1 MTIFSRIRFIAGVS
15 FLGLL
20 GAVAVCGAGD
30 FPDAPSLQGFTGIIN
45 VPTANVQKEGTL
57 AAWYTNQSDPHWNR
71 SHQDNYFFSV
81 GLFSFV
87 ELGGRLTDHDLSAQF
102 KASTAPFIPKGS
114 WLPSLAF
121 GMQDFGGTAHHFRS
135 SYVAATEEI
144 SRLRLSV
151 GYGFGPDRLKGTFG
165 GAEVK
170 AFDWLYLLGEYDTKD
185 MNAGVRVITPDL
197 FGWPVNLQATVKS
210 ALNNHPGTVSFAAG
224 LQFSMGKD
232 YRRKAP
238 SRQEAGPSAPAADVG
253 LRPDKTSVE
262 TPVKK
267 ALGDRIESP
276 GRTAYL
282 IALRDKLVADGF
294 INVRTGSDGND
305 LLVVEYENARYDHSE
320 LDGMGVA
327 LGIVVDSV
335 PAEFKSVRL
344 VLKIQDIRM
353 LQATMPIKAL
363 KSFFTDVKTHDDLYE
378 AAKITATVTED
389 PTVVYTDKLSF
400 SSLPRARLVLTPA
413 LKTFVGTEVGVFDYL
428 LSIRPN
434 LFLDLWKGAVLNARW
449 DIPVAWS
456 KNFDDGEAFRGD
468 RNDTQFQRLML
479 FQGVKPYPY
488 VMASLGAGMIEK
500 DAYGTLNELYWLS
513 TEGNH
518 RLGFRQAYAKNSDTH
533 LTTTLYLGSY
543 RYYHAP
549 LDTYLTFTGG
559 QFWDNDKGFR
569 VDLKRFFGDTAFSVY
584 YKDSETAGQ
593 KHHRIGGVQIAFPL
607 TFRKGMKPYHLQIKG
622 PDEWS
627 YSQETVISSAGV
639 PNTLGV
645 SIGDTHEANG
655 LQQAYYDRDRLTP
668 SYVRT
673 HLLRLREAYEK
684 LHSPPTPPIKGGEF

>member
-1 MTIFSRIRFIAGVS
+1 MIFSRIRFIAGVS

-30 FPDAPSLQGFTGIIN
+30 FPDAPSLQGFTGILN

-57 AAWYTNQSDPHWNR
+57 AAWYTNQSDLHWNR
-71 SHQDNYFFSV
+71 SHLDNYFFSV
-81 GLFSFV
+81 GLFSFI

-170 AFDWLYLLGEYDTKD
+170 AFDWIYLLGEYDTRD
-185 MNAGVRVITPDL
+185 MNAGVRVITPEL

-232 YRRKAP
+232 YRRKTP
-238 SRQEAGPSAPAADVG
+238 PLREPGGPSGNPSADKSGVGKQVEEAPA
-253 LRPDKTSVE
+253 
-262 TPVKK
+262 
-267 ALGDRIESP
+267 
-276 GRTAYL
+276 GRVDSTGRSAYL
-282 IALRDKLVADGF
+282 LNLRDRLGADGF
-294 INVRTGSDGND
+294 INVRTGAQGED
-305 LLVVEYENARYDHSE
+305 LLLVEYENTRYDHSE
-320 LDGMGVA
+320 LDGMGVVLA
-327 LGIVVDSV
+327 MVVDSV
-335 PAEFKSVRL
+335 PAGFKSVRL
-344 VLKIQDIRM
+344 VLKTQDIGM
-353 LQATMPIKAL
+353 LQATMPIGAL
-363 KSFFTDVKTHDDLYE
+363 KSFLADVDRHDDLYDTAE
-378 AAKITATVTED
+378 ITAAVAEA
-389 PTVVYTDKLSF
+389 PTAFYTDKASF
-400 SSLPRARLVLTPA
+400 SSWFRARLVLIPG

-428 LSIRPN
+428 LSIKPD
-434 LFLDLWKGAVLNARW
+434 LTLDLWKGAVLNARW

-456 KNFDDGEAFRGD
+456 KNLDDGQAFRGD
-468 RNDTQFQRLML
+468 RESTQFQRLML
-479 FQGVKPYPY
+479 FQGIRAYPY
-488 VMASLGAGMIEK
+488 IMASLGAGMIEK

-584 YKDSETAGQ
+584 YKDSETTGH
-593 KHHRIGGVQIAFPL
+593 KHFRVGGVQIAFPL
-607 TFRKGMKPYHLQIKG
+607 TFRKGMKPYPLQIKG
-622 PDEWS
+622 PREWS

-645 SIGDTHEANG
+645 SIGDGHEARNG
-655 LQQAYYDRDRLTP
+655 LQQTYYDRDRLTP

-684 LHSPPTPPIKGGEF
+684 LHPPPTPPIKGGEY

>member
-1 MTIFSRIRFIAGVS
+1 MIFSRIRFIASVA
-15 FLGLL
+15 FLGLF
-20 GAVAVCGAGD
+20 GAVAVCGAED
-30 FPDAPSLQGFTGIIN
+30 FPDATSLQGFTGILN
-45 VPTANVQKEGTL
+45 VPSANVQKEGTL
-57 AAWYTNQSDPHWNR
+57 AAWYTDQKDPHWNK
-71 SHQDNYFFSV
+71 SHLDNYFFSV

-102 KASTAPFIPKGS
+102 KASTAQFIPKGS

-135 SYVAATEEI
+135 KYVTATEEI

-151 GYGFGPDRLKGTFG
+151 GYGFGPDRLKGVFG
-165 GAEVK
+165 GAEIKV
-170 AFDWLYLLGEYDTKD
+170 FDWLYLLGEYDTRDK
-185 MNAGVRVITPDL
+185 NAGVRVISPEL

-210 ALNNHPGTVSFAAG
+210 ALNDHPGTVSFAAG

-232 YRRKAP
+232 YRRKTPPLRKSGDA
-238 SRQEAGPSAPAADVG
+238 APAAG
-253 LRPDKTSVE
+253 NPSAEKIGAEKPVE
-262 TPVKK
+262 EMP
-267 ALGDRIESP
+267 A
-276 GRTAYL
+276 GRDDSTGRSAYL
-282 IALRDKLVADGF
+282 LNLRDRLVVDGF
-294 INVRTGSDGND
+294 INVRTGTQGED
-305 LLVVEYENARYDHSE
+305 LLLVEYENTRYDHSE
-320 LDGMGVA
+320 LDGMGVV
-327 LGIVVDSV
+327 LGMVVDSV
-335 PAEFKSVRL
+335 PSGFKSVRL
-344 VLKIQDIRM
+344 VLKTQDIGM
-353 LQATMPIKAL
+353 LQATMPIGAL
-363 KSFFTDVKTHDDLYE
+363 KSFLKDVNGNDDLYDTAE
-378 AAKITATVTED
+378 ITAAIAEA
-389 PTVVYTDKLSF
+389 PRAVYTDKASF
-400 SSLPRARLVLTPA
+400 SSWVRARLTLIPG

-428 LSIRPN
+428 LSIKPD
-434 LFLDLWKGAVLNARW
+434 LTLDLWKGAVLNARW

-456 KNFDDGEAFRGD
+456 KNFDDGQAFRGD

-518 RLGFRQAYAKNSDTH
+518 RLGFRQAYAKNNDIH
-533 LTTTLYLGSY
+533 VTTTLYLGSY

-584 YKDSETAGQ
+584 YKDSETTE
-593 KHHRIGGVQIAFPL
+593 HEHFRVGGVQIAFPL
-607 TFRKGMKPYHLQIKG
+607 TFRKGMKPYPIQIKG

-645 SIGDTHEANG
+645 SIGDTHEAKNG
-655 LQQAYYDRDRLTP
+655 LQQNYYDRDRLTP

-684 LHSPPTPPIKGGEF
+684 YSQAK